1 MNKPPQTCTAMKLLL
16 HIFKQHTNTF
26 DTKISTLC
34 IKILTTGHPHCVIV
48 LQFDLV
54 PNAVFSTKINR
65 VCAFFMHYLRGGGP
79 PLPLPMPCGPGGRP
93 RALPGR
99 GPGGLGPGGRVT
111 GARGFAAA
119 KDTSFWT
126 RTPFPVAAAPG
137 LPVTFGDLLSS
148 SAGFSVIKMAGLS
161 QNQELHCGW
170 RHLHTQ
176 VWRFQ
181 ESEGVSYN
189 VTAKETSGD

>member
-1 MNKPPQTCTAMKLLL
+1 M
-16 HIFKQHTNTF
+16 
-26 DTKISTLC
+26 
-34 IKILTTGHPHCVIV
+34 
-48 LQFDLV
+48 DLV
-54 PNAVFSTKINR
+54 PNLVSSTKRNSLS
-65 VCAFFMHYLRGGGP
+65 VCAVFMHYLRGGGP
-79 PLPLPMPCGPGGRP
+79 ALPLPIPWPGGGP

-126 RTPFPVAAAPG
+126 CTPFPVAAAPG
-137 LPVTFGDLLSS
+137 LPVTFGDLLSR
-148 SAGFSVIKMAGLS
+148 SAFFSVIKMAGLS
-161 QNQELHCGW
+161 QRQELYCEG
-170 RHLHTQ
+170 RHVHTQ

-189 VTAKETSGD
+189 VTAKETSHD